1 MMNRKLH
8 KKMIL
13 KAGVRRRFTFGM
25 KTKEKIL
32 NLIHKSKNNDMYHRN
47 SFTKR
52 IPPLIRFI
60 EEHPAKYNTS
70 SKQYLEG
77 KTTI

>member
-1 MMNRKLH
+1 
-8 KKMIL
+8 
-13 KAGVRRRFTFGM
+13 
-25 KTKEKIL
+25 
-32 NLIHKSKNNDMYHRN
+32 MYHRN

-77 KTTI
+77 KTIILKSQLELYRC